1 MALRQLPAA
10 WARSAWVR
18 VAWTSFSASAKVAV
32 VTSGPTAGAV
42 PKAGGAP
49 GVVEVVGAWALAA
62 VAVARRVRVVS
73 VRNWRRDLDMVP
85 LGVWCGIQEE
95 AYPRG

>member
-1 MALRQLPAA
+1 
-10 WARSAWVR
+10 
-18 VAWTSFSASAKVAV
+18 V

-62 VAVARRVRVVS
+62 AAVARRVRVVS

-85 LGVWCGIQEE
+85 LVAVAWKS
-95 AYPRG
+95 